1 MPTAFRPQVIQGQIM
16 SDDSVIGR
24 PFWSYIDRL
33 GVATPFQFTL
43 TAGNTGNGKTKWIR
57 IKPYGR
63 SIDICAIRYN
73 QTSPG
78 LPPPPGGTMET
89 GDNSITY
96 FAGDEEVL
104 VQVDGVGKINVQ
116 ASANLTCSLEGYQ

>member
-1 MPTAFRPQVIQGQIM
+1 MPTKPQVIQGQIM

-24 PFWSYIDRL
+24 PFWSFIDSL
-33 GVATPFQFTL
+33 GALTPFQFNL
-43 TAGNTGNGKTKWIR
+43 TAGNTGDGKTKWIR

-78 LPPPPGGTMET
+78 LPPPLGGTTAT
-89 GDNSITY
+89 GDDSITY

-116 ASANLTCSLEGYQ
+116 SSATIKCSLEGYQ